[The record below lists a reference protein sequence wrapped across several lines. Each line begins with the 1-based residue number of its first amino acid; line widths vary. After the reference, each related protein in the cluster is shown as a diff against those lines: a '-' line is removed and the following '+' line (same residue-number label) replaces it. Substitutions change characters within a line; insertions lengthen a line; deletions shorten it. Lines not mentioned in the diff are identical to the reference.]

1 MDCLFCKIINKE
13 ISSEIIY
20 ENEEI
25 LVFKDIN
32 PKASIHFLIVPKKH
46 IESINQLEESDR
58 EIISNLIFTAKKI
71 AKEKSIE
78 GYKLIFNVGRKGGQ
92 IIDHIHLHFL
102 AGELDKGLCL

>member
-1 MDCLFCKIINKE
+1 MDCLFCKIVNKE

-20 ENEEI
+20 EDEEI
-25 LVFKDIN
+25 LVLKDTN
-32 PKASIHFLIVPKKH
+32 PKAAIHFLIVPKKH
-46 IESINQLEESDR
+46 IESINHLQESDR

-78 GYKLIFNVGRKGGQ
+78 GYKLVFNVGRKGGQ

-102 AGELDKGLCL
+102 AGELAQTP